1 MSVGWILRC
10 IVSGASVAMAA
21 VILAAAGIPALA
33 RELRP
38 PFTEVGFDQHLGDP
52 LPLDLAFR
60 DEAGRDVRLGDYF
73 GARPVILNLAYY
85 RCPML
90 CTLVLNGIAS
100 SAGTLSLA
108 MGRDYDVVTV
118 SIDPR
123 ETPQMAAAKKNGYLK
138 EYSQLGKAAGWH
150 FLTGDEASIK
160 RLAEAV
166 GFRYVYDAAKDQYA
180 HPSGVVVA
188 TPVGKIAQY
197 FFGIEYAPR
206 DLRLSL
212 VAASSGRIG
221 SMADRLMLLCY
232 SYDPATGHYGAASL
246 TLIRLGGVAT
256 VLALGAFV
264 VVMLRR
270 EAGVKHVE

>member
-1 MSVGWILRC
+1 MSKARTPEPVAKIA
-10 IVSGASVAMAA
+10 IVV
-21 VILAAAGIPALA
+21 VILVAAGIPALA

-38 PFTEVGFDQHLGDP
+38 PFPEVGFDQHLGDP

-60 DEAGRDVRLGDYF
+60 DEAGREVRLGDYF

-100 SAGTLSLA
+100 SAGALSLA

-138 EYSQLGKAAGWH
+138 EYSQLGKASGWH

-160 RLAEAV
+160 RLADAV
-166 GFRYVYDAAKDQYA
+166 GFRYVYDPAKDQYA

-188 TPVGKIAQY
+188 TSAGKIAQY

-206 DLRLSL
+206 DLKLSL
-212 VAASSGRIG
+212 VAASSGKIG
-221 SMADRLMLLCY
+221 SIADRLMLLCY

-246 TLIRLGGVAT
+246 TLIRMGGVAT

-264 VVMLRR
+264 VAMLRR
-270 EAGVKHVE
+270 EAGEKHVE